1 MVLVTIATL
10 IAGALMSVAVFFA
23 LRAWEKNRAVFEFTL
38 AAEEIATSIQRSTD
52 RNLDAVRALTW
63 LYAAS
68 VEVQRDEFRAF
79 ATPLLATH
87 PSLYGMGWIPRISH
101 ADRAAFEA
109 QARAEF
115 PDFRIIER
123 VEPDQRVPAEERPE
137 YFPVWYMESQGS
149 NAFSLGFDINFSPVR
164 LKAAW
169 RARDTGMPSA
179 SGHFHLPEDAT
190 SHNPAE
196 VIFSPIYAKD
206 VPTDT
211 VAARRE
217 HLRGFAVG
225 VFRVGDTV
233 DESLRYVNNQRVDVH
248 VYEIL
253 PDGTQELLYYRPAD
267 LPRELAEAEPWH
279 EPPPADALQVHRV
292 FSIAGHNW
300 LLILTPATAAAASS
314 FTPWLSWGGLIGGL
328 LFTGLLAAYLGTLI
342 AHSLRTGRLVR
353 ALEDEVA
360 ERRRAELE
368 AKHNRDFLSTVLD
381 TAGALVMVLDP
392 HGNIVGFNRTCETLT
407 GYTLDEVKDRR
418 CWDLMLLPEDVESTR
433 SGFYRL
439 MEEGADC
446 EREQYWV
453 AKEGSRHWVAWTS
466 RILRNA
472 QGSAEYI
479 IITGLDRTDQRR
491 AEEAEKAAE
500 MAHVMRLSALGE
512 LGSGLAH
519 EINQPLGAIV
529 NYAQGSIRRLQAVP
543 TVPPGLADALQEI
556 ISEAMRASQII
567 QHLRQLVRKET
578 CEHIPTDLNTAVNG
592 LMRLVRGEALRQGV
606 TVELR
611 LHDALPPVL
620 ANQVQIE
627 QVLLNLIRNGI
638 EAMMANPSGGRTL
651 TVHTRPFDDDAVE
664 VVVCDIG
671 PGIPDAVRDKLFQ
684 PFQTTKPEGMG
695 MGLSISWSIIQAH
708 HGQLWVAA
716 GRERG
721 TCFHFTL
728 PIAVPEENPNN

>member
-1 MVLVTIATL
+1 MTAATL
-10 IAGALMSVAVFFA
+10 IAGVLMSIAVFFA
-23 LRAWEKNRAVFEFTL
+23 LQTWEKNRAVFEFTL
-38 AAEEIATSIQRSTD
+38 AAEEIAVSIQRSTD

-63 LYAAS
+63 LYSAS
-68 VEVQRDEFRAF
+68 DDVQRDEFQVF
-79 ATPLLATH
+79 AKPLLANN
-87 PSLYGMGWIPRISH
+87 PSLYGVGWIPRIAH

-109 QARAEF
+109 QARVEF
-115 PDFRIIER
+115 PEFRIIKR
-123 VEPDQRVPAEERPE
+123 VEPDQRIPADEHPE
-137 YFPVWYMESQGS
+137 YFPVWYMEPLVG
-149 NAFSLGFDINFSPVR
+149 NGFGLGFDISFSPIR
-164 LKAAW
+164 LEAAW

-179 SGHFHLPEDAT
+179 SGHFHLPADIT
-190 SHNPAE
+190 GHNPAE
-196 VIFSPIYAKD
+196 VIFSPIYSKGAS
-206 VPTDT
+206 VDT
-211 VAARRE
+211 LDARRT
-217 HLRGFAVG
+217 HLKGFVVG

-233 DESLRYVNNQRVDVH
+233 DASLHYVNNQRVDVH
-248 VYEIL
+248 VYENL
-253 PDGTQELLYYRPAD
+253 PDGTQELLYYRPANV
-267 LPRELAEAEPWH
+267 PRELAEAEPWH
-279 EPPPADALQVHRV
+279 EPPPEDAPQLRRA
-292 FSIAGHNW
+292 FSIAGHSW
-300 LLILTPATAAAASS
+300 LLILTPAATTAASS
-314 FTPWLSWGGLIGGL
+314 LTPWLPWGGLVGGL

-342 AHSLRTGRLVR
+342 AYSLRTGKLVK
-353 ALEDEVA
+353 ALKDEVA

-368 AKHNRDFLSTVLD
+368 ARHNRDFLSTVLD

-392 HGNIVGFNRTCETLT
+392 HGGVVGFNRTCETLT
-407 GYTLDEVKDRR
+407 GYTLDEVKGRR
-418 CWDLMLLPEDVESTR
+418 WWDFLLIPEDVEPTKIA
-433 SGFYRL
+433 FHRL
-439 MEEGADC
+439 VEEGTDC

-453 AKEGSRHWVAWTS
+453 AKDGSRHWVAWTS

-472 QGSAEYI
+472 QGSVEYVI
-479 IITGLDRTDQRR
+479 ATGLDRTDRRR

-529 NYAQGSIRRLQAVP
+529 NYAQGSIRRLQAAP
-543 TVPPGLADALQEI
+543 TAPPGLAGALQEI
-556 ISEAMRASQII
+556 ISEAMRASRII

-578 CEHIPTDLNTAVNG
+578 CEQTPTDLNAAVNG
-592 LMRLVRGEALRQGV
+592 LMRLVHGEALRQGV

-638 EAMMANPSGGRTL
+638 EAMMENPPGERTL
-651 TVHTRPFDDDAVE
+651 AVCTRPFDDGAVE

-671 PGIPDAVRDKLFQ
+671 PGVPAVIQDKLFQ

-716 GRERG
+716 SPERG

-728 PIAVPEENPNN
+728 PIAVPAETLNN